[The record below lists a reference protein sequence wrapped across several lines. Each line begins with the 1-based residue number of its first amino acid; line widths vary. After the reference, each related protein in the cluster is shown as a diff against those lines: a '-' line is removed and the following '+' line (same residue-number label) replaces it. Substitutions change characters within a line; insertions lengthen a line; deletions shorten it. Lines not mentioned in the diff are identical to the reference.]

1 MPVNV
6 HYITKSRTFAVL
18 LEGNFMHA
26 LGVMASTLQ
35 PTIGD
40 EESALL
46 LCNAST

>member
-1 MPVNV
+1 
-6 HYITKSRTFAVL
+6 
-18 LEGNFMHA
+18 MHA
-26 LGVMASTLQ
+26 LGVMASTFL